1 MLVGLVL
8 NVNAFVSFQHHI
20 ITCPITKEEP
30 TLAMYIQR
38 QPASIIRLFMIPYCV
53 SCYSGIAN
61 STPNFFSIFPMQP
74 SILIPAIVGSI
85 TFPALLRLM
94 ADIASHI
101 VYPKETD
108 LNRDCR
114 RSEGVAAIA
123 KFWTRQHT
131 LLDDAHW
138 LFHDGYQTVCVPF
151 LPILVT
157 FLTHYLALY
166 VLSGTS
172 SNCRPC
178 DLTRIIFRKKNTNSN
193 CAHKILL
200 QMASKHILAHILDD
214 QWSNESI
221 K

>member
-74 SILIPAIVGSI
+74 SILIPAIVGAI

-114 RSEGVAAIA
+114 RSEGVAATA

-138 LFHDGYQTVCVPF
+138 LFHYGYEPLQTVCVTF
-151 LPILVT
+151 LPRLVT
-157 FLTHYLALY
+157 FLTHWLALSLRYYGARLCDVTKKISCMNEY
-166 VLSGTS
+166 VYDMIYL
-172 SNCRPC
+172 
-178 DLTRIIFRKKNTNSN
+178 II
-193 CAHKILL
+193 
-200 QMASKHILAHILDD
+200 
-214 QWSNESI
+214 
-221 K
+221 